1 MTAASHWNLHITN
14 NYSLSVDTYIK
25 YKVVEWWYASNLKD
39 ISVMTYYCNILLLCY
54 NSSGFKHMSGQ
65 CFLTI

>member
-39 ISVMTYYCNILLLCY
+39 ISVMLQ
-54 NSSGFKHMSGQ
+54 F
-65 CFLTI
+65 FWF